1 MKTMEKFNAKIKEV
15 VKKCEGK
22 NVILYGY
29 GESGQFL
36 EWYFQRIY
44 RKEFVCVIDDTV
56 CIPGRS
62 IQRTIV
68 LEYINPDDTIL
79 LSSVSAKDIPKVS
92 LSRMNAYGYK
102 DRENIIFLTDEIAP
116 IEFSFYDWME
126 YDCGADFKTKVD
138 TKDFDYEAG
147 DATAS
152 GPSRQRSLFDICRI
166 TGMMKEPVLDFGC
179 GKGAALAIM
188 LAAGIK
194 EVDGIEKSEKL
205 SSIARTNMNKI
216 DGEMV
221 NVFHMDATEAT
232 DLLDGYNTFY
242 LYDPFRGD
250 TFRKVIDNIEDSVRR
265 TKRHVRIIY
274 ANPWLHKEVEKNGIF
289 RLTKQVDSEFFL
301 NIVNKYENI

>member
-1 MKTMEKFNAKIKEV
+1 MRTMEKFDTKINEV
-15 VKKCEGK
+15 IKKCEGK

-36 EWYFQRIY
+36 EWYFERIY
-44 RKEFVCVIDDTV
+44 GKQFMCVIDDTV

-68 LEYINPDDTIL
+68 LEYIDPDETMI
-79 LSSVSAKDIPKVS
+79 LSSMSAGDIPVVS
-92 LSRMNAYGYK
+92 LARMKANGYK
-102 DRENIIFLTDEIAP
+102 EGENLLYLTEEIAP

-126 YDCGADFKTKVD
+126 HDCGADFKTKVE

-166 TGMMKEPVLDFGC
+166 PGMVKEPVLDFGC

-194 EVDGIEKSEKL
+194 EADGIEKSQKL
-205 SSIARTNMNKI
+205 SDIARTNMNKI
-216 DGEMV
+216 GGEMV
-221 NVFHMDATEAT
+221 GIFNLDATEAT
-232 DLLDGYNTFY
+232 DLLDKYNTFY
-242 LYDPFRGD
+242 LYDPFRGA
-250 TFRKVIDNIEDSVRR
+250 TFRKVMDNIEASVRR

-289 RLTKQVDSEFFL
+289 RLTRQANSEFFL
-301 NIVNKYENI
+301 NIVNEYENI

>member
-1 MKTMEKFNAKIKEV
+1 MSLLEEKRIETLTMKVRNIKTGFGNPRKIGKKEAEDLEESLD
-15 VKKCEGK
+15 KYGDFGLFLIDEHD
-22 NVILYGY
+22 NVIAG
-29 GESGQFL
+29 
-36 EWYFQRIY
+36 
-44 RKEFVCVIDDTV
+44 
-56 CIPGRS
+56 
-62 IQRTIV
+62 
-68 LEYINPDDTIL
+68 NTIL

>member
-1 MKTMEKFNAKIKEV
+1 MSLLEEKRNETLTMKVRNIKTGFGNPRKIGKKEAEDLEESLD
-15 VKKCEGK
+15 KYGDFGLFLIDEHD
-22 NVILYGY
+22 NVIAG
-29 GESGQFL
+29 
-36 EWYFQRIY
+36 
-44 RKEFVCVIDDTV
+44 
-56 CIPGRS
+56 
-62 IQRTIV
+62 
-68 LEYINPDDTIL
+68 NTIL